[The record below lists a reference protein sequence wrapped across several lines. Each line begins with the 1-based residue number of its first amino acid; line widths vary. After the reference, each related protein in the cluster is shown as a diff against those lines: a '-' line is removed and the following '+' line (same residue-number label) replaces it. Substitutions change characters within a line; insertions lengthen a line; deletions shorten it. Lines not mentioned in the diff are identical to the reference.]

1 MRLTLALIALVVLG
15 VGFVVHH
22 RKAELERHLGDVA
35 SKLGD
40 RRVHVHCQGFTA
52 SLVDV
57 TSEAGTVQFDA
68 SGAPADTTDLKRPIC
83 KALKRFPHDAGSAA
97 YGCAL
102 RNGEC
107 PRRIWEEV
115 LAVHTLAHEVWH
127 LHGIVSEAQT
137 ECYALQTTA
146 QAASLLGADRAAA
159 QATADYALAQ
169 LYPAMPDEYRET
181 NCVDGGLLDLRA
193 QDPNWP

>member
-1 MRLTLALIALVVLG
+1 MRLTLALIALAVLG
-15 VGFVVHH
+15 AGFVVHH

-57 TSEAGTVQFDA
+57 SSEGGTVQFDA

-83 KALKRFPHDAGSAA
+83 QALKRFPHDASGAA
-97 YGCAL
+97 YGCVI

-107 PRRIWEEV
+107 LRRIWEDV

-146 QAASLLGADRAAA
+146 QAASLLGADSAAA
-159 QATADYALAQ
+159 QATASYALAQ
-169 LYPAMPDEYRET
+169 LYPAMPDEYRGT
-181 NCVDGGLLDLRA
+181 NCVDGGPLDLRA
-193 QDPNWP
+193 DDPHWP